1 MNRIA
6 VLIAAAAAA
15 GVVSAQSPDGAPLPQ
30 VRFTEIFVNPP
41 GTDGGFEGIELTG
54 TPGGSLNGFFILN
67 IDGDGTTTVGMPG
80 AGGVD
85 QVLNLNGMSLGSN
98 GIFLWRDAATALN
111 SGIPAVLLT
120 GPNPATFVNVADFV
134 PDLENGASTFIL
146 GYGTPPVLATS
157 TDLDVDN
164 DGVIDAGALAGF
176 TVVDA
181 IGTTDG
187 GTLDRAYGASLGFT
201 DIAAVSGGNNG
212 LYRIPTC
219 AGAPGTWA
227 SAFITGSSPGPFA
240 MSGSQL
246 GFPFA
251 PGSSWTLDL
260 GRPNLCVASLA
271 FVNAG
276 PGTALSID
284 VSGAQPG
291 ESYLTALT
299 FNVGNLPTPPYTGPH
314 AGLVIDL
321 GELYTEA
328 FTFTA
333 PFFGVLDGGG
343 ASSFVVPDMPV
354 LGMTLHGATLVFGGA
369 FGDFIGRTSVVSL
382 AL

>member
-6 VLIAAAAAA
+6 VFFAAATVA
-15 GVVSAQSPDGAPLPQ
+15 GVVSAQSPDGTSPVPQ
-30 VRFTEIFVNPP
+30 VRFSEFLLNPP
-41 GTDGGFEGIELTG
+41 GTDNGLEGIELTG
-54 TPGGSLNGFFILN
+54 TPSGSLDGFFILQ
-67 IDGDGTTTVGMPG
+67 IEGDGTASGVG

-85 QVLNLNGMSLGSN
+85 QVLNLSGMSIGLN

-120 GPNPATFVNVADFV
+120 GPNPATVVNVADFT

-146 GYGTPPVLATS
+146 GYGTPPVLAPA
-157 TDLDVDN
+157 TDLDVNN

-187 GTLDRAYGASLGFT
+187 GTLDRAYGASLGFA
-201 DIAAVSGGNNG
+201 DIAVASGGNAG

-219 AGAPGTWA
+219 AGAAGTWA
-227 SAFITGSSPGPFA
+227 SAFISGASPGSFVL
-240 MSGSQL
+240 SGSHL
-246 GFPFA
+246 GFPFV

-271 FVNAG
+271 FVNSG
-276 PGTALSID
+276 PGTSLSID

-291 ESYLTALT
+291 ETYLTALT

-333 PFFGVLDGGG
+333 PFFGTLDGSG
-343 ASSFVVPDMPV
+343 AASFVVPDMPV
-354 LGMTLHGATLVFGGA
+354 LGMTLHGATLVFGGS